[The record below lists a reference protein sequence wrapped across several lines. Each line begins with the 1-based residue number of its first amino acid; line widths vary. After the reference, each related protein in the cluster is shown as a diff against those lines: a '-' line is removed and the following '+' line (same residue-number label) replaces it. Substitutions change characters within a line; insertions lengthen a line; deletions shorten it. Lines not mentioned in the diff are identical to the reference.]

1 LVLRLREEATVL
13 ANPGLSG
20 EVVMPEWWS
29 TRWYT
34 PLVLLGAGLMSLLG
48 VALAGVE
55 VLTAAVPRSVTPRIW
70 TPPLAQVDRA
80 LTEGDRAAALSW
92 WRDANAAAIRSG
104 QWEGMIEVGDS
115 ARRLEAGAVL
125 ARQAYLT
132 ALFRA
137 RQQRSLDGLLRA
149 AAAFGELGDHEVLEH
164 ALRIA
169 EREAG
174 LDPRANARVTNI
186 ADRWTRIPLTTER
199 RDPRHPGGQLP

>member
-1 LVLRLREEATVL
+1 
-13 ANPGLSG
+13 
-20 EVVMPEWWS
+20 MPEWWS
-29 TRWYT
+29 SRWYT
-34 PLVLLGAGLMSLLG
+34 PLVLLGVGLVSLLG

-55 VLTAAVPRSVTPRIW
+55 VLTTAVPPSVTPRLW
-70 TPPLAQVDRA
+70 TSPLAQVERA
-80 LTEGDRAAALSW
+80 LAEGDHAAALSW
-92 WRDANAAAIRSG
+92 WRDANAAALRSG

-149 AAAFGELGDHEVLEH
+149 AAAFGELGDHDVLDQ

-174 LDPRANARVTNI
+174 LDPLANARVKNV
-186 ADRWTRIPLTTER
+186 ADRWMRLPLTTER